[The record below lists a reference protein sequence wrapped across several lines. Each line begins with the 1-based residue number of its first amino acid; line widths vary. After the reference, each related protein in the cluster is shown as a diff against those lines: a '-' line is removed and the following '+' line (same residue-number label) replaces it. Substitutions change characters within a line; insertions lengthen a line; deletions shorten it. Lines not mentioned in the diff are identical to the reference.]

1 MMNDMTKARASASA
15 RSDVYNA
22 RSSARPVSHSR
33 ASSEK
38 DSRVNGYTR
47 VKSGD
52 LKRRSVTR
60 SPDMSNPNARAASP
74 SVAVGHVP
82 ASLVAKNKTV
92 PVAAVR
98 VEPTVRTVTDTKKVA
113 FPYSVVFL
121 SLICSLLFFYM
132 IFNYVQIN
140 EHTSYVSDLK
150 SEIAALSFET
160 DNLVT
165 KLDRKNDLNL
175 IEQIAK
181 ERLGMVGIDE
191 ITKKYITMDPGDVI
205 NPVESKTYNP
215 SVD

>member
-1 MMNDMTKARASASA
+1 MTNDMTKAKASTSA
-15 RSDVYNA
+15 KADVYNA
-22 RSSARPVSHSR
+22 RSSARPVSHSNP
-33 ASSEK
+33 ASRR
-38 DSRVNGYTR
+38 DSRANGYTR
-47 VKSGD
+47 IKSGE

-60 SPDMSNPNARAASP
+60 SPDMSNPNARAANP

-82 ASLVAKNKTV
+82 SSLVAKNKAV
-92 PVAAVR
+92 PVASVR

-205 NPVESKTYNP
+205 NPNEVKTNSP
-215 SVD
+215 SVN

>member
-1 MMNDMTKARASASA
+1 MTNDMTNARASASA
-15 RSDVYNA
+15 KTDVYNA
-22 RSSARPVSHSR
+22 RSSARPVSYPR
-33 ASSEK
+33 SSSVN
-38 DSRVNGYTR
+38 DNRVNGYTR

-60 SPDMSNPNARAASP
+60 SPDMSNPNARVASP

-82 ASLVAKNKTV
+82 TSLVTKNKAL
-92 PVAAVR
+92 PVASVR

-150 SEIAALSFET
+150 SEIASLSFET

-215 SVD
+215 AVN